1 VSPDILGSAAD
12 RRLAASS
19 TLEIPE
25 GFLRVCVLA
34 RRRQRPPKNAETHE
48 KNY

>member
-1 VSPDILGSAAD
+1 MDPNVLATTAD

-25 GFLRVCVLA
+25 GFLRICVLA
-34 RRRQRPPKNAETHE
+34 SRRQRPFKNPVTHGR
-48 KNY
+48 NH